1 MSERTEIE
9 VERPLATESPLLA
22 ELGKTLEKHLNSR
35 ETFAVEAV
43 NSLIET
49 AEKLGASDLHLV
61 PESRDGMLV
70 SRFRI
75 NGVLQ
80 PGPRVPL
87 AANVISRLKV
97 ISGLLTYRTD
107 VPQEGRVKSRGTQL
121 QKDVSEIR
129 VSTFPTLHGEKAVVR
144 FFIGSEEFRFVRDLG
159 LSDDVTSGIEQSLGE
174 TSGLFLICG
183 PAGSGKTTTAYA
195 LLRELQNT
203 AYGIRNICTLEDPVE
218 AEIAGISQ
226 SQVKIDSGL
235 TYQLGLRSLM
245 RQDPDVIF
253 VGEIRDRETAEIVFQ
268 AALTGHLVL
277 STFHAASVAE
287 AISRLTDMDVE
298 PYVLRSALMGVL
310 AQRLL
315 RRICQCMQNRQEAC
329 PECNGLGYSGRF
341 AIAEF
346 LRPQS
351 ASISREIL
359 DRSDAREINAAALKS
374 GMISL
379 VQRALS
385 AVEQGETT
393 LSECA
398 RVLGPCVFSNDN
410 APTISPDP

>member
-9 VERPLATESPLLA
+9 GEKPLAPASPVLA
-22 ELGKTLEKHLNSR
+22 ELEETLEKLLNSR

-43 NSLIET
+43 NLLIDS

-61 PESRDGMLV
+61 PESQDGVLV

-80 PGPRVPL
+80 PGPKVPL
-87 AANVISRLKV
+87 AVNVISRLKV

-107 VPQEGRVKSRGTQL
+107 VPQEGRVKAKNAQL
-121 QKDVSEIR
+121 QSDFSEIR

-144 FFIGSEEFRFVRDLG
+144 FFIGSDEFRYVRDLG
-159 LSDDVTSGIEQSLGE
+159 FPEDVTNGIQQALGE

-195 LLRELQNT
+195 LLRELQDST
-203 AYGIRNICTLEDPVE
+203 FGIRNICTLEDPVE
-218 AEIAGISQ
+218 AEISGISQ
-226 SQVKIDSGL
+226 SQVKADSGL

-277 STFHAASVAE
+277 STFHATSVSE

-315 RRICQCMQNRQEAC
+315 RRVCDCRQNGQDVC
-329 PECNGLGYSGRF
+329 PQCNGLGFSGRF

-346 LRPQS
+346 LRPQT

-359 DRSDAREINAAALKS
+359 ERSDSREIHSAADKS

-379 VQRALS
+379 VQRARS

-398 RVLGPCVFSNDN
+398 RVLGPRVFLIDN
-410 APTISPDP
+410 VSPISPDP